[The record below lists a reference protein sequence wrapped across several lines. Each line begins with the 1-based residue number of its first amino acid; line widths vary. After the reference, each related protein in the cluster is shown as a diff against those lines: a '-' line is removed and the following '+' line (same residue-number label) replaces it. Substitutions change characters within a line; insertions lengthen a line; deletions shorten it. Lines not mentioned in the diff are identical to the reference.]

1 MSGTSTDGVDAVLA
15 RFDGTAT
22 KIELQGHHHIPFEPG
37 LRQDLLSLNHAGA
50 DELHRAALA
59 ANRISRIYGDAVA
72 ALMQASG
79 LARQSIVAIGAHG
92 QTVRHRPGEFDGL
105 GYTLQ
110 LFNGALLAE
119 LTGIDV
125 VCDFRSRDVAAGGQ
139 GAPLVPAFHHALFGR
154 PGRRL
159 AVLNLGGIA
168 NLTLLDGAGG
178 VAGFDCGPGNVL
190 LDHWAH
196 RHLGVDHDENGHWA
210 SGGQADSGLLELML
224 GDPYFSAPP
233 PKSTGRDRFN
243 AEWLDAQLG
252 LASGQ
257 RRLAPRDVQATL
269 AELTAC
275 SAAQALMS
283 HLPDPDELLLCGG
296 GTFNADLCRRIARQ
310 LPRTKVRS
318 TADAGVP
325 PMRVEAAAFAWLAYR
340 HRRHLAGNCPQVTG
354 ARGDRIL
361 GCLHPA

>member
-15 RFDGTAT
+15 CFDGTSS
-22 KIELQGHHHIPFEPG
+22 KVELLGHHHAGFEPE
-37 LRQDLLSLNHAGA
+37 LRQALLSLNHAGA
-50 DELHRAALA
+50 DELHRASLA
-59 ANRISRIYGDAVA
+59 ANRLCRAYGEVVA
-72 ALMQASG
+72 ALLQASG
-79 LARQSIVAIGAHG
+79 HVPQSITAMGAHG

-110 LFNGALLAE
+110 LINGALLAE
-119 LTGIDV
+119 MTGIDV

-139 GAPLVPAFHHALFGR
+139 GAPLVPAFHDALFGR

-196 RHLGVDHDENGHWA
+196 RHLGRDHDESGNWA
-210 SGGQADSGLLELML
+210 SGGQADPALLERML
-224 GDPYFSAPP
+224 GDPYFSALP

-243 AEWLDAQLG
+243 AEWLVALLDEG
-252 LASGQ
+252 SRQ
-257 RRLAPRDVQATL
+257 RRIASRDVQATL
-269 AELTAC
+269 AELTAR
-275 SAAQALMS
+275 SATQALAL

-296 GTFNADLCRRIARQ
+296 GTFNLDLCNRIASQ

-318 TADAGVP
+318 TADAGIP
-325 PMRVEAAAFAWLAYR
+325 PMQVEAAAFAWLAYR
-340 HRRHLAGNCPQVTG
+340 HCQRLAGNCPQVTG